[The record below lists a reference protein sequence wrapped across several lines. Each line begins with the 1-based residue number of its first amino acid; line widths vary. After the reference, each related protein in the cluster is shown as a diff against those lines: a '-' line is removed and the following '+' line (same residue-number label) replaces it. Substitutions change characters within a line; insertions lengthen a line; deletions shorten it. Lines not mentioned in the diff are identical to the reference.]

1 MSKYASLAAATALM
15 LSVPTGAALADG
27 TSGFSA
33 ANAAMQRGYTASPG
47 QIFIQTPPH
56 GDPVVT
62 GPVAPRHRSAPVR
75 AR

>member
-1 MSKYASLAAATALM
+1 MSKRASLVVATALM
-15 LSVPTGAALADG
+15 LTASAGAALADG

-56 GDPVVT
+56 GDPAIT
-62 GPVAPRHRSAPVR
+62 GPVTPQNRPAPTRTR
-75 AR
+75 

>member
-1 MSKYASLAAATALM
+1 MSKYAFLAAAATLM
-15 LSVPTGAALADG
+15 LSVPAGAALADG

-56 GDPVVT
+56 GDPVII
-62 GPVAPRHRSAPVR
+62 GPVAPRHRSTPVR